1 MAGNTIKNEAMKKF
15 KNLLGMN
22 LVKYSSKYL
31 GHIKKCLGQTG
42 TPANVQNNSIKL
54 SGFGVDIT
62 KLFLQR
68 EITRKI
74 LYREKFFNPKILS

>member
-1 MAGNTIKNEAMKKF
+1 MKKF

-31 GHIKKCLGQTG
+31 AHIKKYLGQTG
-42 TPANVQNNSIKL
+42 TLANVQNNSIKL